1 MDTKPLRILII
12 ENDPVDVELAQEF
25 FKDLQAPIE
34 VYAVDNG
41 EEGVKYLKKQG
52 EYQDALTPDV
62 VLLDLH
68 MPVKDGYETLEEIR
82 DDVSL
87 SSVPVVVLTGS
98 EDDASAQRLYDLGA
112 SCFITKPIAYDQWMV
127 VQSLIRPANR

>member
-1 MDTKPLRILII
+1 MEKRPLKILII

-25 FKDLQAPIE
+25 FKDLQAPVE
-34 VYAVDNG
+34 VFSVNNG
-41 EEGVKYLKKQG
+41 EEGIQYLKKHG
-52 EYQDALTPDV
+52 AYVDAQTPDV

-82 DDVSL
+82 QDVSL
-87 SSVPVVVLTGS
+87 STVPVVVLTGS

-127 VQSLIRPANR
+127 VQSLIRPAAR